1 MFDHFVKLALKG
13 LRIVEEKKMKKMI
26 MEICVIGIS
35 NQHFIRGS
43 YNTDIY
49 IYIHFLKK

>member
-1 MFDHFVKLALKG
+1 
-13 LRIVEEKKMKKMI
+13 MKKMI

-49 IYIHFLKK
+49 IYIYIYTFFKKIMK